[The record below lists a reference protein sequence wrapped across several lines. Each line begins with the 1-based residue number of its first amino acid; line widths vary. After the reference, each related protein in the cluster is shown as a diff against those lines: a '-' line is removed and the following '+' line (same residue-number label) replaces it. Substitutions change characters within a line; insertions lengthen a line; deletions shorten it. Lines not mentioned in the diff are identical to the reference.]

1 MMSKKYSVVAVA
13 YKDISE
19 EVKTRI
25 SEYSIRKID
34 EVEDFQTFSNYG
46 RQLSQDTRSDIY
58 VEWYHKKI
66 LEYLGKGYEVVILE
80 IPHLSS
86 QPVVEALREIDE
98 AFGEQVLVIEYD
110 EV

>member
-1 MMSKKYSVVAVA
+1 MSKKYSVIAVA

-19 EVKTRI
+19 EVREQI
-25 SEYSIRKID
+25 SKYSIRKID
-34 EVEDFQTFSNYG
+34 EVEDFQTYSNYG

-66 LEYLGKGYEVVILE
+66 LDYLVKGYEVVILE
-80 IPHLSS
+80 VPHSAS

-98 AFGEQVLVIEYD
+98 AFGDQVLVIEYD